1 MVYSLVSFDDHL
13 VAACLAASSGFN
25 SLQMQQR
32 PTLRPIKDD
41 NNNHETRVRS
51 DGRSCRE
58 LVVQTITRTLGLI
71 IAVQLERT

>member
-13 VAACLAASSGFN
+13 VAACLAASSGF
-25 SLQMQQR
+25 MQQR